1 MKKILIP
8 TLFVL
13 LAACSGEKAGVGRIK
28 YEKTGSNKAWQAGEA
43 ALRACKDEDAKKEP
57 CATLQLKEGASIPK
71 HPLTSIDDIAVLYVY
86 DPTINPDD
94 PVASYKMRYN
104 CAFFPDKKD
113 EPTLCLN
120 IDEANRLL
128 APFVK

>member
-8 TLFVL
+8 TLFIL
-13 LAACSGEKAGVGRIK
+13 LAACSGEKAGAGRIK
-28 YEKTGSNKAWQAGEA
+28 YEKTGSNKAWQVGEA
-43 ALRACKDEDAKKEP
+43 ALRACKDENAKKEP

>member
-113 EPTLCLN
+113 ESTLCLN